1 MSDSNAAENMN
12 VAPEENQG
20 ADQQASQ
27 PNPLEARVRELE
39 GQLAEMKNEALRHL
53 ADAENTRKRA
63 VKEREDTA
71 KFAVSKFARDLVD
84 VADNLQRALQAIKP
98 EQLDG
103 QPALKNMLAGVE
115 ATERQ
120 LGAVF
125 ERFGIK
131 KLEAVGQK
139 FDPNLHQ
146 VVSEIDAPGQEAG
159 TIVQVLQTGYTI
171 HDRLLREAMVA
182 VAKGG
187 SAPHAVDQKI

>member
-84 VADNLQRALQAIKP
+84 VADNLQRALQAIRP

-159 TIVQVLQTGYTI
+159 TIVQVLQTGYMI

-187 SAPHAVDQKI
+187 SAPHSVDQKI